1 MQDRPTAAE
10 LLEAIGELLEGAVL
24 PDTRGPLR
32 HPVRVAGNLCR
43 ILEREAELGADL
55 EVRELERLRGLLGDA
70 AGDATDDDTATD
82 DAATLTAALAQKLA
96 RGDDV
101 DFEARAWQALVEI
114 VRGKLRVV
122 KPGHD
127 GYDFAAELPD

>member
-10 LLEAIGELLEGAVL
+10 LLEAMAELFDGAVL
-24 PDTRGPLR
+24 PGIQGPLR

-43 ILEREAELGADL
+43 ILQREAELGADL
-55 EVRELERLRGLLGDA
+55 EARELEQLRGLLGDA
-70 AGDATDDDTATD
+70 TDD

-96 RGDDV
+96 HGDDV
-101 DFEARAWQALVEI
+101 DLEARAWHALLEI